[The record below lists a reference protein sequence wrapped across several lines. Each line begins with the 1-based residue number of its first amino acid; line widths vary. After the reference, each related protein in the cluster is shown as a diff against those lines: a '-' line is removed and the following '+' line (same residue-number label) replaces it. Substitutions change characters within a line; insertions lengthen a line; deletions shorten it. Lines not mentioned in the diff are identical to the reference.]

1 MRTTPVLSGLT
12 APDAIE
18 AGSLAI
24 IDAETPEPRPFAG
37 RQWEIVRRL
46 IHTTAD
52 FEMLDLV
59 RFSPGA
65 LAAGLAALAGGVTIV
80 TDTEMARCAIPMRR
94 MTPLGCRVVCLLNDP
109 DVVETARRQGE
120 TRAAV
125 AVDAALAT
133 LPGPLVFA
141 IGNAPTALLRL
152 VKRLDEGAPAPALVI
167 GMPVGFVNAAESKAL
182 LMTRADVPWIAISG
196 RKGGSA
202 LAGATVNA
210 MAIILEEEKARRSK
224 SEGEEGRGAAPAPCR
239 EA

>member
-1 MRTTPVLSGLT
+1 MPTSPNLSGLT

-37 RQWEIVRRL
+37 RQWAIVRRL

-59 RFSPGA
+59 RFSPTA
-65 LAAGLAALAGGVTIV
+65 VAAGLSALADGVTIV

-94 MTPLGCRVVCLLNDP
+94 MTPLGCQVVCLLNDP
-109 DVVETARRQGE
+109 DVMRTARQNGE

-125 AVDAALAT
+125 AVDAALDR

-152 VKRLDEGAPAPALVI
+152 LTRLDAGAPAPALII

-182 LMTRADVPWIAISG
+182 LMTRADVPWITITG

-210 MAIILEEEKARRSK
+210 MAILLAEEKAGK
-224 SEGEEGRGAAPAPCR
+224 GEEGRGAAPAPCR

>member
-1 MRTTPVLSGLT
+1 MPEIPEIQPVT

-18 AGSLAI
+18 ARSLAI

-37 RQWEIVRRL
+37 HQWTIVRRL

-59 RFSPGA
+59 RFSPDA
-65 LAAGLAALAGGVTIV
+65 VQAGLTALAGGATIV
-80 TDTEMARCAIPMRR
+80 TDTEMARCAIPTRR
-94 MTPLGCRVVCLLNDP
+94 LTPLHCSVRCLLNDP
-109 DVVETARRQGE
+109 AVVAAAKAANG
-120 TRAAV
+120 TRAA
-125 AVDAALAT
+125 AAMDAALDT
-133 LPGPLVFA
+133 LQGPIIFA

-152 VKRLDEGAPAPALVI
+152 VKRLDAGAPAPSLVI

-182 LMTRADVPWIAISG
+182 LMTRSDVPWISISG

-210 MAIILEEEKARRSK
+210 LAILA
-224 SEGEEGRGAAPAPCR
+224 GERKG
-239 EA
+239 

>member
-1 MRTTPVLSGLT
+1 MRTTPPLSGLT
-12 APDAIE
+12 APESIE
-18 AGSLAI
+18 AKSLAI
-24 IDAETPEPRPFAG
+24 IDAETPEPRPFVG

-65 LAAGLAALAGGVTIV
+65 VEAGLTALADGVTIV
-80 TDTEMARCAIPMRR
+80 TDTEMARCAIPLRR
-94 MTPLGCRVVCLLNDP
+94 MTPLGCQVVCLLNDP
-109 DVVETARRQGE
+109 DVILSAQTTGD
-120 TRAAV
+120 TRAST

-133 LPGPLVFA
+133 LPGRLVFA

-152 VKRLDEGAPAPALVI
+152 LKRLNEGAPAPDLII

-182 LMTRADVPWIAISG
+182 LMSRADVPWISISG

-210 MAIILEEEKARRSK
+210 LAIMLEKEKK
-224 SEGEEGRGAAPAPCR
+224 SRGAAPAPCR
-239 EA
+239 GA

>member
-1 MRTTPVLSGLT
+1 MSPPLRTDLI
-12 APDAIE
+12 APEAIE

-24 IDAETPEPRPFAG
+24 IDAETPEPRPFVG

-65 LAAGLAALAGGVTIV
+65 VEAGLTALADGVTIV
-80 TDTEMARCAIPMRR
+80 TDTEMARCAIPLRR
-94 MTPLGCRVVCLLNDP
+94 MAPLGCQVVCLLNDP
-109 DVVETARRQGE
+109 DVVLTAKQNGQ
-120 TRAAV
+120 TRAA
-125 AVDAALAT
+125 AAMDAALAT

-152 VKRLDEGAPAPALVI
+152 LKRLDEGVTAPALII

-182 LMTRADVPWIAISG
+182 LMSRADVPWICISG

-210 MAIILEEEKARRSK
+210 LAIILGNERRK
-224 SEGEEGRGAAPAPCR
+224 EY
-239 EA
+239 